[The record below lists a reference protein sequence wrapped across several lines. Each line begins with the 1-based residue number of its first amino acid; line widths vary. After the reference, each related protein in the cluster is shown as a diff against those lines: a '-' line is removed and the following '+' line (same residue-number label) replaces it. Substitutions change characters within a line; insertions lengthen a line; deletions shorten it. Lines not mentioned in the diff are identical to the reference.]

1 MDIRDLRKSVLYSEE
16 LGIKLKEK
24 DDKQIFKWFL
34 ASLLFG
40 GRITETIA
48 KNTYRVFVS
57 YGLLKPRK
65 ILSAGWEFLV
75 DPVMREGGYVRYDGR
90 KSTQILRDCEKLVTE
105 YQGSLS
111 KLHDQAEDERD
122 LEQRLLDFY
131 GIGNVTAN
139 IFLRELRP
147 YWKKADPEP
156 LPAVKELARK
166 CGVRL
171 GQYDRKTLTFARIEA
186 GLIRSRRRLKP
197 MAEDGGQTSKTLE

>member
-1 MDIRDLRKSVLYSEE
+1 MDVDDLRKSLLYSEE
-16 LGIKLKEK
+16 LKIELRGR
-24 DDKQIFKWFL
+24 DDKEIFKWFL

-48 KNTYRVFVS
+48 KNTYRVFAS
-57 YGLLKPRK
+57 YGLLDPQK
-65 ILSAGWEFLV
+65 ILRAGWEFLV
-75 DPVMREGGYVRYDGR
+75 DPIMREGGYVRYDGR
-90 KSTQILRDCEKLVTE
+90 KSTQILSDCDKLVAE
-105 YQGSLS
+105 YEGSLN
-111 KLHDQAEDERD
+111 KLHNRAKDQRD

-156 LPAVKELARK
+156 LGVVKELAAK

-171 GQYDRKTLTFARIEA
+171 SRYGRKTLTFARIEA
-186 GLIRSRRRLKP
+186 GLIRSRRSLRLLSR
-197 MAEDGGQTSKTLE
+197 ER